1 MTISKAA
8 IKKVQNNLLKKESYQ
23 NKFVELYPNR
33 MAILH
38 GKPTSIFV
46 NWTEGL
52 AEKIMIKRAEDKKKI
67 TKPKTKTKTKDEIIV
82 TETKVE
88 KSVHDEI
95 EIKSNVTSDDGE
107 YVGSSIRV
115 PKVFT
120 RTYDE
125 TWVPIIKKEIEMYT
139 KGEKRTKG
147 FMMLIDG
154 LPKTGKSHFLQS
166 AVEFKGLKTKY
177 RDVPPG
183 FPVYIIEADE
193 AARDETES
201 KWSKYL
207 PGEKYP
213 EGLIHIGNA
222 YVEDP
227 ETGLIDPVK
236 TLRRWNELLFGLRNL
251 KQGTVG
257 MDPFSLYCNLVL
269 YVYMIKKVDSK
280 TGLRVITFDEFL
292 KPDRA
297 ISIVENQYKKKLIYQ
312 VLRKLRK
319 FAINVILLGDVKE
332 EWSQENNL
340 YDRKPTG
347 RYLTDVQKG
356 TQSWVDIIG
365 RFFKREK
372 KVEVKTKSGETMEKT
387 IKKRYLA
394 ITDCRF
400 EDKDI
405 NVDKY
410 IFHAP
415 TFSQIL
421 KHLMRVYPK

>member
-1 MTISKAA
+1 
-8 IKKVQNNLLKKESYQ
+8 
-23 NKFVELYPNR
+23 
-33 MAILH
+33 MAVFH
-38 GKPTSIFV
+38 GKPTTIFIDWAEKV
-46 NWTEGL
+46 
-52 AEKIMIKRAEDKKKI
+52 AEKIIIKKSKGKKKSKV
-67 TKPKTKTKTKDEIIV
+67 KPKHEEEIVV
-82 TETKVE
+82 TESKVKE
-88 KSVHDEI
+88 PISN
-95 EIKSNVTSDDGE
+95 EIKIESASVSDDGE

-120 RTYDE
+120 RTYEE
-125 TWVPIIKKEIEMYT
+125 TWIPIIKKEIEMYT
-139 KGEKRTKG
+139 KGRKRIKG

-154 LPKTGKSHFLQS
+154 KPKTGKSHFLQS
-166 AVEFKGLKTKY
+166 AVEFKGFKTKY

-222 YVEDP
+222 YVEDS

-297 ISIVENQYKKKLIYQ
+297 ISITENMYKKKLIYQ
-312 VLRKLRK
+312 ILRKLRK
-319 FAINVILLGDVKE
+319 FMISVVLLGDVKE
-332 EWSQENNL
+332 EWSKEKNL

-347 RYLTDVQKG
+347 NYLTDVQVG
-356 TQSWVDIIG
+356 TQGWVDIIG
-365 RFFKREK
+365 RFFKREE
-372 KVEVKTKSGETMEKT
+372 KVEVKTKNGKTVEKT

-405 NVDKY
+405 NVDKF

-415 TFSQIL
+415 TFSQII
-421 KHLMRVYPK
+421 KHLMKVYPK